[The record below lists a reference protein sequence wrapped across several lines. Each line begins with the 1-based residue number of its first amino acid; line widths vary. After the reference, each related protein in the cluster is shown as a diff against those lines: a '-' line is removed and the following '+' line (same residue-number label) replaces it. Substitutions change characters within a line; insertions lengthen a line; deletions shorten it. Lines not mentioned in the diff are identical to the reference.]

1 MGKTK
6 EDTCHN
12 ETDLVRRAPRN
23 YNAFSRTSQEQMN
36 KKINKI
42 VLLVE
47 NVTALCMEYRS
58 FERAHRY
65 LQTKL
70 DVKLRRLDYFWVLYL
85 CLFFVWPYVLAF
97 LSRQVGIR
105 AKDSRKMYGTKA
117 YS

>member
-58 FERAHRY
+58 FERARRY

-70 DVKLRRLDYFWVLYL
+70 DVKLRSLTISGFSIYACF
-85 CLFFVWPYVLAF
+85 LFGL
-97 LSRQVGIR
+97 
-105 AKDSRKMYGTKA
+105 MC
-117 YS
+117 